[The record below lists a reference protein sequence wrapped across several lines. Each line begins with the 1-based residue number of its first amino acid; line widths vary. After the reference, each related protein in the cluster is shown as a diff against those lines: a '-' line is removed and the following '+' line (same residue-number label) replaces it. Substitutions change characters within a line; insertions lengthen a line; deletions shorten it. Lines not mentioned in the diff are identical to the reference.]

1 MLSACKER
9 GVKLLCAVSPSAGT
23 DALEAA
29 SHGTKGLFFCR
40 GSAPELGNEWTV
52 LLSWGRVRSAANGSP
67 AAAVG

>member
-29 SHGTKGLFFCR
+29 SHGTKGLFFA
-40 GSAPELGNEWTV
+40 GGQH
-52 LLSWGRVRSAANGSP
+52 LSREMNGLCSFP
-67 AAAVG
+67 GGV

>member
-29 SHGTKGLFFCR
+29 SHGTKGLFFAGGQHLIR
-40 GSAPELGNEWTV
+40 EM
-52 LLSWGRVRSAANGSP
+52 NGLCSFP
-67 AAAVG
+67 GDV